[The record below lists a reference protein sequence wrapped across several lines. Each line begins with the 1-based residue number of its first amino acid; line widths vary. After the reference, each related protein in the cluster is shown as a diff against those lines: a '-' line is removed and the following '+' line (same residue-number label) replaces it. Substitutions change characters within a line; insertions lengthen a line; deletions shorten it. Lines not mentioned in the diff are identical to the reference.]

1 MNRGRNEAF
10 TDLWL
15 KPLLDLAEYDASPEV
30 RLEAMMAAA
39 HFPLGRV
46 AWQKM
51 IGPGWE
57 LIMSLPPGS
66 PLRRRTLAFAAG
78 VPLIS
83 VRDEL
88 CRMADD
94 PQEPDRDA
102 IVDALE
108 SVGDP
113 SRIHA
118 LLARAAK
125 GDPEIWRRLA
135 LAPLEATA
143 LDYRQ
148 VLEHARGLDPDGRF
162 WLALA
167 VGRLGNFDAL
177 EDAFAPGAPLPTLF
191 WGSPWTAYE
200 RIAAIRP
207 IPEKLHNALLHLL
220 SRLDEAG
227 VAQDYDLAR
236 ALRLTVWAATGIAD
250 AEGSPLPLPRPFGP
264 IQPPEPFR
272 SDKGATALLREHLT
286 ENRPAYDD
294 GQIAW
299 MIADTPTE
307 ALIAE
312 VVWLVRQADY
322 TGDRLHLLD
331 ILGQAADCQ
340 AGRAPTPFRGAGSGS
355 AAPVIHRA
363 MIDDRTRSSARP
375 PSPVAAPAPAAQ
387 PREIAFDMPMPDLDI
402 LSASRSAPA
411 AAPDLA
417 PDLAPP
423 AAPAP
428 APAPS
433 AAPRHPRGITIDTRH
448 VEYETASRSAPPP
461 QTVQPAPP
469 DTDERRVRARIIHA
483 GQVRDTFV
491 AGAANTI
498 RCWIGLPEADG
509 AASSD
514 STIPTVHIPAK
525 GLQLTVELSWKGQC
539 DSTTLLL
546 PASRTARSGD
556 CDLHIEVPAKESFV
570 SAEVMFRYGG
580 RCFESVLIEAA
591 VLLPD
596 EQPRPRDAL
605 RVSTQLSRR
614 EVIAIEDATPCNA
627 TIVFGQAPVPGQ
639 SAQPKGS
646 LRVFDGSGGRNYDFD
661 SPMQAIENLNT
672 ALFST
677 EKSLV
682 RRQAGTPG
690 SEAVLD
696 IADEEVRVL
705 LRDMAR
711 FGSALFNQLDLQG
724 FSDPGDRIQFLT
736 FDPNVVLPLEFVYDR
751 GYPVDAAPLCA
762 GWQKA
767 LEGDAGVCSCC
778 GNAPLTPK
786 ERSHAKT
793 ICPLGFWSLRK
804 VIERLSP
811 DGAASASAPTA
822 VRRNLPVID
831 SAVFASSNK
840 VPEDERTATWAAIHN
855 QFAKATLARHWDEWY
870 DAVQDHPRLL
880 IALPHHDEESL
891 EDFLEI
897 GDESLGPDLS
907 RLRRGQIRPE
917 YINPGGR
924 EPGPILLLLGCRTGA
939 ESELG
944 YVQVVREFQK
954 LKTAIVLGT
963 LAQILGRHAA
973 PLARELVMQLAS
985 INDANADFGT
995 LMRRVRRRMLGKG
1008 YLLALCLVA
1017 LGDAEWRLTPLPGAG
1032 APVAAPN

>member
-1 MNRGRNEAF
+1 MNRGRTEPF

-15 KPLLDLAEYDASPEV
+15 RPLLDLAENAPSPEV
-30 RLEAMMAAA
+30 RLAAMMAAA
-39 HFPLGRV
+39 RFPIGRV

-57 LIMSLPPGS
+57 LIMRLPPGS

-78 VPLIS
+78 VPLRT

-88 CRMADD
+88 CHLADD

-118 LLARAAK
+118 LLARAEK
-125 GDPEIWRRLA
+125 GDPELWRRLA
-135 LAPLEATA
+135 MAPLEQSG
-143 LDYRQ
+143 LDYRH
-148 VLEHARGLDPDGRF
+148 VLNYARSLDTDARF

-167 VGRLGNFDAL
+167 VGRLDNYARL

-207 IPEKLHNALLHLL
+207 VPEKLHSALLEMLA
-220 SRLDEAG
+220 RIDETR
-227 VAQDYDLAR
+227 VSEDYDLIR

-250 AEGSPLPLPRPFGP
+250 AEGSPLAPPRTFGP
-264 IQPPEPFR
+264 IQAPEPFR
-272 SDKGATALLREHLT
+272 SDRGATALLREHLAT
-286 ENRPAYDD
+286 NRRTFDD

-307 ALIAE
+307 GLIAE
-312 VVWLVRQADY
+312 VVGLVHQADY

-340 AGRAPTPFRGAGSGS
+340 AGRAPSPFRGAGSGGP
-355 AAPVIHRA
+355 AGAIPRA

-375 PSPVAAPAPAAQ
+375 PRPSPPPVPEPAPAAGSV
-387 PREIAFDMPMPDLDI
+387 PDIAFDIPDIDLV
-402 LSASRSAPA
+402 SASRSAPA
-411 AAPDLA
+411 AAP
-417 PDLAPP
+417 P
-423 AAPAP
+423 
-428 APAPS
+428 PAPS
-433 AAPRHPRGITIDTRH
+433 TTPQHPRRITIDTRN
-448 VEYETASRSAPPP
+448 VEYETASSSAPPP
-461 QTVQPAPP
+461 PPVQAAPP
-469 DTDERRVRARIIHA
+469 DADERRVRARILHA

-514 STIPTVHIPAK
+514 TAIPTVAIPAK
-525 GLQLTVELSWKGQC
+525 GLELTVELSWKGQV

-556 CDLHIEVPAKESFV
+556 CDLRIEVPDDESFV

-591 VLLPD
+591 VLALG
-596 EQPRPRDAL
+596 EQARPRDAL
-605 RVSTQLSRR
+605 RVRTQLSRR
-614 EVIAIEDATPCNA
+614 EVIAIDDAQPCNA
-627 TIVFGQAPVPGQ
+627 TVVFGQVPGTTAFGQ
-639 SAQPKGS
+639 AS
-646 LRVFDGSGGRNYDFD
+646 LRVFDGTGGRDFALK
-661 SPMQAIENLNT
+661 SPGQAIENLNT
-672 ALFST
+672 VLFAT

-682 RRQAGTPG
+682 RRQAASAGK
-690 SEAVLD
+690 EATLD
-696 IADEEVRVL
+696 VNDEEVRVL
-705 LRDMAR
+705 LLNMAR
-711 FGSALFNQLDLQG
+711 FGASLFNQLDLQG
-724 FSDPGDRIQFLT
+724 FRDPGDRIQFLS
-736 FDPNVVLPLEFVYDR
+736 FDPDVVLPLEFVYDR
-751 GYPVDAAPLCA
+751 GYPIDAAPLCD
-762 GWQKA
+762 GWKTLQEA
-767 LEGDAGVCSCC
+767 DAGVCPAC

-793 ICPLGFWSLRK
+793 ICPQGFWSLRK

-811 DGAASASAPTA
+811 DGAASASAPSA
-822 VRRNLPVID
+822 DRRRLPAID

-840 VPEDERTATWAAIHN
+840 VPEDERTATWTTIQG
-855 QFAKATLARHWDEWY
+855 QFPKTTLAHHWDEWF
-870 DAVQDHPRLL
+870 DAVQNHPRLL
-880 IALPHHDEESL
+880 IALPHHDEENL

-897 GDESLGPDLS
+897 GDESLGLDLA

-917 YINPGGR
+917 YVNPGGR
-924 EPGPILLLLGCRTGA
+924 EPGPILLLLGCETGA

-944 YVQVVREFQK
+944 YVQIVREFQK
-954 LKTAIVLGT
+954 LKTSIVLGT
-963 LAQILGRHAA
+963 LSQILGRHAA
-973 PLARELVMQLAS
+973 PLARELVTQLAAVE
-985 INDANADFGT
+985 DANADFGT
-995 LMRRVRRRMLGKG
+995 LMRRVRRHMLGRG

-1017 LGDAEWRLTPLPGAG
+1017 LGDAEWRLTPLPRANTP
-1032 APVAAPN
+1032 AAAPT

>member
-1 MNRGRNEAF
+1 MNRGRNEPF

-15 KPLLDLAEYDASPEV
+15 RPLLDLAENAPPEV
-30 RLEAMMAAA
+30 RLAAMIAAA
-39 HFPLGRV
+39 RFPIGRV

-57 LIMSLPPGS
+57 LIMRLAPGS
-66 PLRRRTLAFAAG
+66 PLRRRTLRFAAT
-78 VPLIS
+78 VPLRT

-88 CRMADD
+88 CHLADD
-94 PQEPDRDA
+94 PNEPDRDA

-113 SRIHA
+113 SRIRA
-118 LLARAAK
+118 LLTRAEI
-125 GDPEIWRRLA
+125 GDPELWRRLA
-135 LAPLEATA
+135 IAPLEQSG
-143 LDYRQ
+143 LDYQ
-148 VLEHARGLDPDGRF
+148 HVLNYARSLDTDARF

-167 VGRLGNFDAL
+167 VGRLGNYARL

-207 IPEKLHNALLHLL
+207 VPERLHSALLNMLA
-220 SRLDEAG
+220 RIDETH
-227 VAQDYDLAR
+227 VSEDYDLVR

-250 AEGSPLPLPRPFGP
+250 AEGSPLAPPRTFGP
-264 IQPPEPFR
+264 IQAPEPFR
-272 SDKGATALLREHLT
+272 SDRGATALLREHLAT
-286 ENRPAYDD
+286 NRRTFDD

-312 VVWLVRQADY
+312 VVGLVHQADY

-340 AGRAPTPFRGAGSGS
+340 AGRAPSPFRGAGSGG
-355 AAPVIHRA
+355 AAPTIHRA

-375 PSPVAAPAPAAQ
+375 PRPSPPPAPAPAAAGS
-387 PREIAFDMPMPDLDI
+387 PPEIAFNIPDIDLV
-402 LSASRSAPA
+402 SASRSAPA
-411 AAPDLA
+411 A
-417 PDLAPP
+417 PP
-423 AAPAP
+423 PP

-433 AAPRHPRGITIDTRH
+433 ATPRHPRRITIDTRN
-448 VEYETASRSAPPP
+448 VEYETASRSAPRPP
-461 QTVQPAPP
+461 PVQPAPP
-469 DTDERRVRARIIHA
+469 DTDERRVRARILHA
-483 GQVRDTFV
+483 GQMCDTFV

-498 RCWIGLPEADG
+498 RCWIGLPETDG

-514 STIPTVHIPAK
+514 SAIPTVAIPAK
-525 GLQLTVELSWKGQC
+525 GLELTVELCWGEQR

-556 CDLHIEVPAKESFV
+556 CDLCIVVPEDERYV
-570 SAEVMFRYGG
+570 SAEIMFRYRG
-580 RCFESVLIEAA
+580 RSFEVVRIEAA
-591 VLLPD
+591 ALAPG
-596 EQPRPRDAL
+596 EQAGPRDAL
-605 RVSTQLSRR
+605 RVRTQLSRR
-614 EVIAIEDATPCNA
+614 EVIAIDDAQPCNA
-627 TIVFGQAPVPGQ
+627 TLVFGQVAAPG
-639 SAQPKGS
+639 ATATGNAS
-646 LRVFDGSGGRNYDFD
+646 LRVFDGTGGRDFALK
-661 SPMQAIENLNT
+661 SPGQAIENLNT
-672 ALFST
+672 VLFST

-682 RRQAGTPG
+682 RRLAATPG
-690 SEAVLD
+690 KEATLD
-696 IADEEVRVL
+696 VNDEEVRVL

-711 FGSALFNQLDLQG
+711 FGAGLFNQLDLQG
-724 FSDPGDRIQFLT
+724 FRDPGDRIQFLS
-736 FDPNVVLPLEFVYDR
+736 FDPDVVLPLEFVYDR
-751 GYPVDAAPLCA
+751 GFPIDAAPLCD
-762 GWQKA
+762 GWEKA
-767 LEGDAGVCSCC
+767 LEADAGVCPAC

-804 VIERLSP
+804 IIERLSP
-811 DGAASASAPTA
+811 DGAAGASAPTA
-822 VRRNLPVID
+822 DRRRLPAID

-840 VPEDERTATWAAIHN
+840 VPEDERTATWTTIQG
-855 QFAKATLARHWDEWY
+855 QFAKSTLAHHWDEWY
-870 DAVQDHPRLL
+870 DAVQNHPRLL
-880 IALPHHDEESL
+880 IALPHHDEEGL

-897 GDESLGPDLS
+897 GDESLGLDLA

-917 YINPGGR
+917 YVNPDGR

-973 PLARELVMQLAS
+973 PLARELVTQLAAVD
-985 INDANADFGT
+985 DASADFGT
-995 LMRRVRRRMLGKG
+995 LMRRVRRRMLGRG

-1017 LGDAEWRLTPLPGAG
+1017 LGDAEWRLTPLPRAS
-1032 APVAAPN
+1032 APVATPT